1 MTKID
6 AIQIEIQENKQV
18 LSVCLMFFKKVDT
31 AKAFNLVL

>member
-1 MTKID
+1 MTKIG